1 MEPTPSSSADL
12 ATSRLCSTPWSR
24 IPSSGG
30 WSTRRGLVSSAC
42 RLEATRLSSW
52 SAASP
57 ISPSSERIVAN
68 SRLTPGSAEDAR
80 ARRRPASPTGRSSGT
95 RESSRP
101 SSWLRRSAPHSIGL
115 VWPTCA
121 YPSGCIGPKPT
132 KSCVR
137 SVQRRARAVDV
148 AARRSTPSC
157 QVPATT
163 SSWRRARRCSLG
175 RHRRSASIH
184 PASTAGRS
192 TRASMPRSKTSS
204 AGRFSRPSRERPI
217 RTPNHRVGLISI
229 APGPTVRAMSL
240 THVRKTWMLVAVL
253 IVLLVTAARTFAA
266 DGEMRYGLHVTLA
279 ARWLDPAETEAFST
293 PFMVLYAVHDAL
305 VKPMPGG
312 MQTPSLAESWQEARD
327 HLSYT
332 FTLRRNAKFH
342 DGSPVTAEDVKF
354 SFERYKGASA
364 TLLKEKVSDVQ
375 VLGPSQVRFVL
386 RDPWPDFML
395 FYGTTAS
402 GAGWIVPKKY
412 VEKVGEDGFKKAPIG
427 AGPYRVVSSSPGVE
441 LVLEAFDG
449 YWRKAP
455 SIKRLVMRTMT
466 EETTRAA
473 ALKRGEVDLAY
484 LFAGPVAEELRRT
497 PGVKLEAPLL
507 TGAFWLELPE
517 QWDPKSPWHDRR
529 VRLAASHAIDR
540 KAINQAE
547 TLGFSRLTGSIV
559 PRIFQFAITVE
570 PPAYDPAR
578 AKKLL
583 AEAGYPNGFD
593 AGEFYPFP
601 PYNSMGEAIIGYL
614 QAVGIKSRMRVMERA
629 AYFTAWREKKL
640 HGIILVITSV
650 MGNAATRLEPYA
662 TKGGIYAYG
671 SLPEIDDLFARQA
684 REVDTKKREA
694 LVHQMQKA
702 MTEHVLNVPIY
713 DLAFIWGVGPRVEVS
728 GANAIPGFPYSAP
741 FEDLKL
747 KP

>member
-1 MEPTPSSSADL
+1 
-12 ATSRLCSTPWSR
+12 
-24 IPSSGG
+24 
-30 WSTRRGLVSSAC
+30 
-42 RLEATRLSSW
+42 
-52 SAASP
+52 
-57 ISPSSERIVAN
+57 
-68 SRLTPGSAEDAR
+68 
-80 ARRRPASPTGRSSGT
+80 
-95 RESSRP
+95 
-101 SSWLRRSAPHSIGL
+101 
-115 VWPTCA
+115 
-121 YPSGCIGPKPT
+121 
-132 KSCVR
+132 
-137 SVQRRARAVDV
+137 
-148 AARRSTPSC
+148 
-157 QVPATT
+157 
-163 SSWRRARRCSLG
+163 
-175 RHRRSASIH
+175 
-184 PASTAGRS
+184 
-192 TRASMPRSKTSS
+192 
-204 AGRFSRPSRERPI
+204 
-217 RTPNHRVGLISI
+217 
-229 APGPTVRAMSL
+229 
-240 THVRKTWMLVAVL
+240 MLVAMLV
-253 IVLLVTAARTFAA
+253 ILLMTAAPAFAA
-266 DGEMRYGLHVTLA
+266 DGELRYGLHVTLA

-305 VKPMPGG
+305 VKPMPAG
-312 MQTPSLAESWQEARD
+312 MQTSSLAESWQEARD

-364 TLLKEKVSDVQ
+364 TLLKEKVRDVQ
-375 VLGPSQVRFVL
+375 VLGPTQVRFVL

-402 GAGWIVPKKY
+402 GVGWIVPKKY

-427 AGPYRVVSSSPGVE
+427 AGPYRVVSYTPGVE

-455 SIKRLVMRTMT
+455 GIKRLVMRTMT

-484 LFAGPVAEELRRT
+484 LFAGAVAEELRKT
-497 PGVKLEAPLL
+497 PGVRLEAPLL
-507 TGAFWLELPE
+507 TGAFWLELPD

-529 VRLAASHAIDR
+529 VRLAVSHAIDR
-540 KAINQAE
+540 QAINQAE

-559 PRIFQFAITVE
+559 PRIFQFAVPVE
-570 PPAYDPAR
+570 PPAYDPTR

-593 AGEFYPFP
+593 AGEFFPFP

-614 QAVGIKSRMRVMERA
+614 QSVGIKSRLRAMERA

-684 REVDTKKREA
+684 REVDLKKREA

-728 GANAIPGFPYSAP
+728 GANMIPGFPYSAP

-747 KP
+747 K